1 MKEMKCKNCGA
12 VIHIDENVKT
22 ATCNYCGSTYSA
34 KDQITYNFNINMNDN
49 TKEVFNNAFNSVNNV
64 PKRVI
69 SIFIIFFVLSFIMSI
84 TFSIL
89 RFSIVEE
96 KPDINNWIND
106 NENNKENGIKDNID
120 ISKEFFNTRFE
131 WYEGEQSLFW
141 IDILF
146 DEIEQTNE
154 NEERHIT
161 VVYKDIEANTKEELD
176 SIKEQLEDKK
186 YNLHF
191 EKDEDGYY
199 YKVTIND

>member
-22 ATCNYCGSTYSA
+22 TTCNYCGSTYSA

-49 TKEVFNNAFNSVNNV
+49 TKEVFNNAFNSVSNV

-69 SIFIIFFVLSFIMSI
+69 SIFIIFFVFSFIMSI

-89 RFSIVEE
+89 RFSVVEDR
-96 KPDINNWIND
+96 PNYND
-106 NENNKENGIKDNID
+106 WDNKEKYDDFDKD
-120 ISKEFFNTRFE
+120 FFNSKYE

-141 IDILF
+141 MEYLF
-146 DEIEQTNE
+146 DSIIENNLEEDHIITIFYNDVQATSEEEI
-154 NEERHIT
+154 
-161 VVYKDIEANTKEELD
+161 D
-176 SIKEQLEDKK
+176 SIRNSLEDKR

-191 EKDEDGYY
+191 EKDSDGYIN
-199 YKVTIND
+199 KLTITD

>member
-49 TKEVFNNAFNSVNNV
+49 TKEVFNNAFNSVSNV

-69 SIFIIFFVLSFIMSI
+69 SIFIIFFVFSFIMSI

-89 RFSIVEE
+89 RFSVVEDR
-96 KPDINNWIND
+96 PNYND
-106 NENNKENGIKDNID
+106 WDNKERYDDFDKD
-120 ISKEFFNTRFE
+120 FFNSKYE

-141 IDILF
+141 MEYLF
-146 DEIEQTNE
+146 DSIIENNLEEDHIITIFYNDVQATTEEEI
-154 NEERHIT
+154 
-161 VVYKDIEANTKEELD
+161 D
-176 SIKEQLEDKK
+176 SIRNSLEDKR

-191 EKDEDGYY
+191 EKDSDGYIN
-199 YKVTIND
+199 KLTITD

>member
-49 TKEVFNNAFNSVNNV
+49 TKEVINNAFNSVSNV

-69 SIFIIFFVLSFIMSI
+69 SIFIIFFVFSFIMSI

-89 RFSIVEE
+89 RFSVVEDR
-96 KPDINNWIND
+96 PNYND
-106 NENNKENGIKDNID
+106 WDNKEKYDDFDKD
-120 ISKEFFNTRFE
+120 FFNSKYE

-141 IDILF
+141 MEYLFYSIIENNLEEDNIITILYN
-146 DEIEQTNE
+146 DVQATTEEEI
-154 NEERHIT
+154 
-161 VVYKDIEANTKEELD
+161 D
-176 SIKEQLEDKK
+176 SIRNSLEDKR

-191 EKDEDGYY
+191 EKDSEGYIN
-199 YKVTIND
+199 KLTITD